1 MSGSREIE
9 NRCTLGGKVSAAVA
23 MAEFAAGRHLS
34 RGGGPAR
41 TENRRQGKPG
51 RLCGTEFNSLRVAED
66 TVLTKVAKR
75 GY

>member
-1 MSGSREIE
+1 M
-9 NRCTLGGKVSAAVA
+9 SAAVA

-51 RLCGTEFNSLRVAED
+51 RLCGTESISLRVAED
-66 TVLTKVAKR
+66 TVSMKAAR
-75 GY
+75 WGY